1 MHDQGQAPCRRR
13 ALNQWRQS
21 QSVKDAHEHMSK
33 SYVITNV
40 IESAPLLLVTDR
52 PIIPPK
58 GFINCDKCGKT
69 IKEKGIGPHKRFCK

>member
-13 ALNQWRQS
+13 AIYQWRQA

-33 SYVITNV
+33 SYVITNTLTD
-40 IESAPLLLVTDR
+40 ESYKVVER

-58 GFINCDKCGKT
+58 GFINCDRCGKT
-69 IKEKGIGPHKRFCK
+69 LKEKGIGPHKRFCK